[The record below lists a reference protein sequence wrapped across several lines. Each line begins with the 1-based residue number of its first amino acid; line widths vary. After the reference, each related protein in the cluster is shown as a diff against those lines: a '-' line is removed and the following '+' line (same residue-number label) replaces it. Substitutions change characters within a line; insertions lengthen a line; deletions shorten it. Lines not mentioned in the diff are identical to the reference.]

1 MITAPATTTTTARI
15 VVIIDAYPNSE
26 CVRVPRVFVI
36 GSCRGSA
43 MAPLKAIERYTDRL
57 SEAEAMKIRSSFV
70 LAAIVVALASL
81 HAQAPKPKHI
91 NRAIEL
97 LEAGQP
103 VYYTGSH
110 SGTEGTFEAGK
121 ADAQTYA
128 DYISYDM
135 EHAPYDVKGL
145 AEYMKGLV
153 AGGPTKSGHR
163 TPAVIVNVPVN
174 GIDEAAVRANA
185 WMFSQVLATG
195 VHGIMLTHADTP
207 GAAKAFIEMSRL
219 PIHHEGVAKG
229 VLEEGRR
236 GAHGSPTAAQI
247 WGVTTQEYEDKADP
261 WPLNPNG
268 ELLLGV
274 KLEDKYALANA
285 EENPQVPG
293 VGFAEWGPGDM
304 ALSLGVRGPG
314 NVAET
319 DPRMRAARAK
329 VFAACKA
336 NKIFFLNSMNQ
347 NNVIDMIKEGV
358 MVGPANQRATEIG
371 RQYTKRTL
379 PW

>member
-1 MITAPATTTTTARI
+1 MR
-15 VVIIDAYPNSE
+15 VV
-26 CVRVPRVFVI
+26 
-36 GSCRGSA
+36 
-43 MAPLKAIERYTDRL
+43 
-57 SEAEAMKIRSSFV
+57 V
-70 LAAIVVALASL
+70 LAALALATL
-81 HAQAPKPKHI
+81 QAQAPAPKPKHI

-97 LEAGQP
+97 LESGQP

-145 AEYMKGLV
+145 ADYMRGLV

-207 GAAKAFIEMSRL
+207 GAIRAFVEMSRL
-219 PIHHEGVAKG
+219 PIHHQGVARG
-229 VLEEGRR
+229 VLDEGRR

-247 WGVTTQEYEDKADP
+247 WGVTATEYEDRADA

-274 KLEDKYALANA
+274 KLEDKYALGNA
-285 EENPQVPG
+285 EQNLKVPG
-293 VGFAEWGPGDM
+293 IGFAEWGPGDM

-314 NVAET
+314 NVAEK
-319 DPRMRAARAK
+319 DPKMIAARAK

-336 NKIFFLNSMNQ
+336 NRIFFLNAMNP
-347 NNVIDMIKEGV
+347 NNVIDMLKEGV
-358 MVGPANQRATEIG
+358 MVGPASRQAADIG

>member
-1 MITAPATTTTTARI
+1 MTRMRMPMALTGAFA
-15 VVIIDAYPNSE
+15 ALL
-26 CVRVPRVFVI
+26 FVSI
-36 GSCRGSA
+36 S
-43 MAPLKAIERYTDRL
+43 
-57 SEAEAMKIRSSFV
+57 
-70 LAAIVVALASL
+70 
-81 HAQAPKPKHI
+81 AQAPKPKHI
-91 NRAIEL
+91 NRAIDL
-97 LEAGQP
+97 LAAGQP

-110 SGTEGTFEAGK
+110 SGTEGSFDAGK

-135 EHAPYDVKGL
+135 EHAPYDIKGL
-145 AEYMKGLV
+145 SEYMKGLV

-185 WMFSQVLATG
+185 WMFTQVLATG

-207 GAAKAFIEMSRL
+207 GAIRAFVEMVRL
-219 PIHHEGVAKG
+219 PIHHQGIAKG
-229 VLEEGRR
+229 VLDEGRR

-247 WGVTTQEYEDKADP
+247 WGVSTQEYEDKADV

-268 ELLLGV
+268 ELLLGL

-285 EENPQVPG
+285 EQNLRVPG
-293 VGFAEWGPGDM
+293 IAVAEWGPGDM

-314 NVAET
+314 AEK
-319 DPRMRAARAK
+319 DPKMAAARAK
-329 VFAACKA
+329 VFAACKE
-336 NKIFFLNSMNQ
+336 NGIFFLNSMNQ
-347 NNVIDMIKEGV
+347 NNVIEMIKEGV
-358 MVGPANQRATEIG
+358 MVGPANQQAAEIG
-371 RQYTKRTL
+371 RKYTKRTL